1 MELAAKTAFGR
12 NWIERVEQAPTV
24 RAVRNGLVH
33 MIPVLIIGAFA
44 LILQQFPIAAYKAF
58 LAENEVGQIIRLFLE
73 IVNKA
78 TFGVLSLHMTFSVSR
93 AYMTLRADPDTVKGG
108 GILTSLVSFFVLA
121 GAYSPEFSL
130 DSMGPKSMFLAL
142 LTGLGASAVYL
153 WLSRRFRKYSRTLFS
168 AGADREFNRM
178 LAALFPIAVTVGL
191 VTVLDVAVIRV
202 FDVESFRQLL
212 SGWFSALFRIGDNGF
227 LKGLFFVLFS
237 SVLWFF
243 GIHGSDV
250 LEGVMQEYF
259 APVASSTAVHS
270 IDPILH
276 KEFFDCFVLMGGCGA
291 TICLLVA
298 LLIFSRNRARRGLAL
313 SAAFPMVFNINE
325 MMVFGLPIIFNPVM
339 LIPFLIVPLF
349 CYTSSYVAIASGL
362 VPVIENSVEWTTPIL
377 LGGYTATGSFAGAA
391 LQLFNLI
398 VGVLIYMPFVHLLDR
413 SAENES
419 KRQFEVFMGYFK
431 AHEADP
437 ALRFTALSNV
447 NGDFAKGICADLR
460 HSVRKGEIVMAYQPQ
475 YSHDGVCIGVEALLR
490 YRHPLHGVLYPPM
503 VIRLAEEG
511 GFLTELEEAVIRQV
525 LADRDRVLRRFGEG
539 VKLSFNVTGATI
551 VSEPFLRFL
560 RQLNAEE
567 PFAGKNLCIEITEQ
581 TVLTFTEQTDAALSE
596 LRRMG
601 FALAIDDFSMGQTS
615 IHYLKDNFFD
625 WIKLDGSLVK
635 GLSTHK
641 NTREIVSSIV
651 GLAATLNMTV
661 LAEFVETEEEK
672 ETLHAIGCD
681 CYQGWLYSPAVFLD
695 K

>member
-1 MELAAKTAFGR
+1 M
-12 NWIERVEQAPTV
+12 
-24 RAVRNGLVH
+24 
-33 MIPVLIIGAFA
+33 
-44 LILQQFPIAAYKAF
+44 
-58 LAENEVGQIIRLFLE
+58 
-73 IVNKA
+73 
-78 TFGVLSLHMTFSVSR
+78 
-93 AYMTLRADPDTVKGG
+93 
-108 GILTSLVSFFVLA
+108 
-121 GAYSPEFSL
+121 
-130 DSMGPKSMFLAL
+130 
-142 LTGLGASAVYL
+142 
-153 WLSRRFRKYSRTLFS
+153 
-168 AGADREFNRM
+168 
-178 LAALFPIAVTVGL
+178 
-191 VTVLDVAVIRV
+191 LDVAVIRV

-259 APVASSTAVHS
+259 APVASSTAANT

-291 TICLLVA
+291 TICLLIA

-349 CYTSSYVAIASGL
+349 CYTYVAIASGL

-431 AHEADP
+431 EHEADP

-460 HSVRKGEIVMAYQPQ
+460 HSVSKGEIVMAYQPQ
-475 YSHDGVCIGVEALLR
+475 YSYDGVCIGAEALLR

-635 GLSTHK
+635 GLFTHK